1 MIGSFNDI
9 IFTVSSGN
17 VRNFKDF
24 KQDISV
30 KYATHEVINSKPR
43 LEYLGQ
49 NLETGGFS
57 IELNASL
64 GVDILSTIAKWNSYC
79 KSAKVSRFILG
90 GQVIGTQWVILSVSS
105 AYGIITNNG
114 KIRTAKLDI
123 SLQEY
128 N

>member
-9 IFTVSSGN
+9 IFSVSSGN

-24 KQDISV
+24 KRDISV

-43 LEYLGQ
+43 LEFIGQ
-49 NLETGGFS
+49 NLETGAFS
-57 IELNASL
+57 IELNANL
-64 GVDILSTIAKWNSYC
+64 GVNVSATIEKWNNYC

-90 GQVIGTQWVILSVSS
+90 GQVIGTQWVILSVSN

-114 KIRTAKLDI
+114 KITTAKLDI